1 MEGNGQSRN
10 GRFGGF
16 MTQRVFVAFLTV
28 AVFVAGYASRMWT
41 EARQS
46 VPPAPAALAKEYA
59 RTDAPTSDKKDD
71 RQLDRAKLQADI
83 LKFRAQ
89 IEAYT
94 AQVDEINAEFDREFA
109 QLLTPVQREKFFA
122 NRKKKAEHDAKRLA
136 DRSPLSDEEIQRAK
150 DRPLTSTYWNVVV
163 TPHLEWMTKEY
174 SLDATQQNAVRALL
188 ALRRNKFIALYDATP
203 HPSIRLS
210 KLAPLMERVAAPP
223 K

>member
-1 MEGNGQSRN
+1 MN
-10 GRFGGF
+10 
-16 MTQRVFVAFLTV
+16 QRVFVALLTV
-28 AVFVAGYASRMWT
+28 AVFVAGYAARLWT
-41 EARQS
+41 EPRAT

-59 RTDAPTSDKKDD
+59 RTSSTSADKKGEQ
-71 RQLDRAKLQADI
+71 QLDRAKLLADI
-83 LKFRAQ
+83 QKFRAQ
-89 IEAYT
+89 IVAYST
-94 AQVDEINAEFDREFA
+94 QVDEINAEFDREFA
-109 QLLTPVQREKFFA
+109 QLLHPAQREKFMA
-122 NRKKKAEHDAKRLA
+122 NQKKKAERDAKRAA

-174 SLDATQQNAVRALL
+174 SLDASQQTSVRALL

-210 KLAPLMERVAAPP
+210 KLAPLIERVSTQP